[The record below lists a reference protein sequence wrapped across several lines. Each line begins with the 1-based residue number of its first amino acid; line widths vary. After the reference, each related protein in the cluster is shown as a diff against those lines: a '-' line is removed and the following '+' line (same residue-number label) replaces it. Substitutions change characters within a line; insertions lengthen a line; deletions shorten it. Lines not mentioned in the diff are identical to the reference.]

1 MNDKLKPCPF
11 CGGEAVLMQGYYYGI
26 ECKSCFSRTD
36 LYSDTKSAVEA
47 WNNRTSTWKPI
58 ETAPKDGTAILTWK
72 HGWREVEKCRYIP
85 PLKTGSYE
93 SAGYWELVHAF
104 SEEHPTH
111 WMPLPEPP
119 EDEK

>member
-11 CGGEAVLMQGYYYGI
+11 CGGDAGLVRI
-26 ECKSCFSRTD
+26 ECKSCYSRTD
-36 LYSDTKSAVEA
+36 LYSNTKSAVEA

-72 HGWREVEKCRYIP
+72 HGWREVEKCICRDGKFHVVNVFDEKLGEVY
-85 PLKTGSYE
+85 
-93 SAGYWELVHAF
+93 
-104 SEEHPTH
+104 PTH
-111 WMPLPEPP
+111 WMPLPEHP